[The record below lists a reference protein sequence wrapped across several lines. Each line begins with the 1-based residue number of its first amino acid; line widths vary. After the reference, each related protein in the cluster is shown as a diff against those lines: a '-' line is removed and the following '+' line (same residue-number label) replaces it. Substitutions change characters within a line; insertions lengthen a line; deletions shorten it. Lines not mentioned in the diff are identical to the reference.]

1 MFQHPHCY
9 CSNKKLLMPIIYDNK
24 NTLITRATTIWI
36 IIDPAI
42 NFHFNGHFPILDPVV
57 PLSPE
62 SILFQPRTD
71 KEQETSPFFHSCT
84 HDTCLDF
91 LRMRKYLENSLLL
104 LLLLFLFLLFKVGFL
119 SVALALG
126 RTDLEL
132 AEICLPL
139 SPQCRD

>member
-1 MFQHPHCY
+1 MT
-9 CSNKKLLMPIIYDNK
+9 PIIYDNK
-24 NTLITRATTIWI
+24 NTLMTRATTIWI

-42 NFHFNGHFPILDPVV
+42 NFHFSGRFPILDPVD
-57 PLSPE
+57 PLSLE

-71 KEQETSPFFHSCT
+71 KELETFQFFHSCT
-84 HDTCLDF
+84 HDTCLDCF
-91 LRMRKYLENSLLL
+91 RMRKCPENSLLL
-104 LLLLFLFLLFKVGFL
+104 LLLLFLFLLFEVGFL

-139 SPQCRD
+139 SPQCWD